1 MKIKGT
7 NKDDDLRGTSEDDR
21 ILGRGGNDLIIGKGS
36 EDRLKGGRGH
46 DDLRGKSGNDV
57 ITGEDGDDELRGD
70 GGDDKLKGGDG
81 DDMLRGGNRDDVL
94 RGDDGDDA
102 LRGDK
107 GSDKLRGGD
116 GADHFIYT
124 SLRHGGDTIK
134 DFSLDEGD
142 ELILSGQLSG
152 APIQMVVDGA
162 DTLVRV
168 SVDGAATFETIAVL
182 PDFLPPADD
191 VPGVT
196 IAGTNGDDDLEGT
209 PGNDTISGRIGA
221 DTIDGGAGNDVLNG
235 GTARFAVD
243 PNDGSDTIHGAG
255 GNDAVHGG
263 NDDDMLFGGAG
274 RDYLNGGLG
283 GNDRVDGEFGDDRI
297 NGGFRGPGD
306 TPGTAIDQD
315 VLIGGP
321 GHDIFGSRFWIR
333 TDGWDGMDTT
343 TLGGNVDLVADFVR
357 GVDKIDAVI
366 YRQAPG
372 RFEFHQGG
380 FEAFDT
386 NSDGRLDDQDLFVT
400 VEPVAFEGD
409 TEESITL
416 DIGEAN
422 LAAGRLDPSEVESG
436 PHTLTIW
443 EQSILDADDFIPT
456 VSYVGLFSSGNGTAE
471 NDWIGQRPANSRI
484 DGHAGND
491 LLTGGGGRDI
501 FTSTYTDTEQPGA
514 DRISD
519 FLRGED
525 LLNGTFDLGP
535 GGPSGNLSFAAL
547 DANANGVLDADDDAV
562 RIVEATAY
570 EPGIA
575 PRVGIST
582 AIDLDVAYGL
592 SSTWTGDNSIT
603 IVGVTGLSGDDF
615 VDPGAAAV
623 A

>member
-1 MKIKGT
+1 
-7 NKDDDLRGTSEDDR
+7 
-21 ILGRGGNDLIIGKGS
+21 
-36 EDRLKGGRGH
+36 
-46 DDLRGKSGNDV
+46 
-57 ITGEDGDDELRGD
+57 
-70 GGDDKLKGGDG
+70 
-81 DDMLRGGNRDDVL
+81 VL
-94 RGDDGDDA
+94 
-102 LRGDK
+102 
-107 GSDKLRGGD
+107 
-116 GADHFIYT
+116 
-124 SLRHGGDTIK
+124 
-134 DFSLDEGD
+134 
-142 ELILSGQLSG
+142 Q
-152 APIQMVVDGA
+152 
-162 DTLVRV
+162 
-168 SVDGAATFETIAVL
+168 
-182 PDFLPPADD
+182 DFLPPVDN

-196 IAGTNGDDDLEGT
+196 IVGTNGDDILQGT
-209 PGNDTISGRIGA
+209 AGNDTISGRIGA
-221 DTIDGGAGNDVLNG
+221 DIINGGAGNDVLNG
-235 GTARFAVD
+235 GTGRFAVD
-243 PNDGSDTIHGAG
+243 PDDGADTIHGGG

-263 NDDDMLFGGAG
+263 NGDDMLFGDAG
-274 RDYLNGGLG
+274 RDYVNGGLG
-283 GNDRVDGEFGDDRI
+283 GNDRVDGGFGDDRV

-306 TPGTAIDQD
+306 TPGSAIDRD

-321 GHDIFGSRFWIR
+321 GHDIFGSRFWIQ

-386 NSDGRLDDQDLFVT
+386 NGDGRLDDQDLFVT
-400 VEPVAFEGD
+400 VGPETFEGK
-409 TEESITL
+409 TKESITL

-422 LAAGRLDPSEVESG
+422 LAAGRLDPSEVEPG
-436 PHTLTIW
+436 PHTLAIW
-443 EQSILDADDFIPT
+443 GQSVLDADDFIPT

-471 NDWIGQRPANSRI
+471 NDWIGQRDVNSTI
-484 DGHAGND
+484 NGHAGND

-501 FTSTYTDTEQPGA
+501 FTSTYTNTEEPGA

-535 GGPSGNLSFAAL
+535 GGPSGNLNFAAL
-547 DANANGVLDADDDAV
+547 DDNANGVLDAGDSAV
-562 RIVEATAY
+562 RIMEATAY

-582 AIDLDVAYGL
+582 VIDLDVAYGL
-592 SSTWTGDNSIT
+592 SATWTGTNSMT
-603 IVGVTGLSGDDF
+603 IVGVTGLNADDF